1 MLQMKKLSIL
11 ILIVVFISTASFTLF
26 QSKPWNVPAD
36 KAKTANPVK
45 SDAASIVTGKALWG
59 QHCASCHG
67 KSGLGDGSKAA
78 QLETTPPD
86 FSKSAFQGQTD
97 GAIFFKTSEGR
108 VDMPSFK
115 KKIPD
120 QEDIWNLV
128 NYMRSFKK

>member
-36 KAKTANPVK
+36 KAKANNPVK
-45 SDAASIVTGKALWG
+45 SDAASIATGKSLWG

-86 FSKSAFQGQTD
+86 FSKAAFQGQTD
-97 GAIFFKTSEGR
+97 GALFFKTSEGR